1 MTSNTDTLFF
11 LVCVLVLLRRSCVVA
26 ENLDGKIRKKW
37 DDLANYDMVLDSSAI
52 GIDGCVNAIAASLA

>member
-1 MTSNTDTLFF
+1 M
-11 LVCVLVLLRRSCVVA
+11 A